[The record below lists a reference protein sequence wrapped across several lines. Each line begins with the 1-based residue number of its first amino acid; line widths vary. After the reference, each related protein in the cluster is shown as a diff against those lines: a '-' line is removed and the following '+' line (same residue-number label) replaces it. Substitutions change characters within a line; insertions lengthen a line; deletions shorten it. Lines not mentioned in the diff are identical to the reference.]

1 MGNNMDNFKLTMLKS
16 DLDTICELIDVEAS
30 LINQHKKDSIIMNLV
45 TYNMCTILDKSLAL
59 IADGKSKYI
68 IPAIYAK
75 NIDKFHLTI
84 GYNGKEIPVS
94 TQLVFQKD
102 GKTGIVYYILDGKEE
117 LLFLNPFAKELFEV
131 MNENQ
136 IANLIKKE
144 SKGNSRKKNKNGRN

>member
-16 DLDTICELIDVEAS
+16 DLDTICELIDIEAS
-30 LINQHKKDSIIMNLV
+30 SIKQHKKDSIIMNLV

-102 GKTGIVYYILDGKEE
+102 EKTGIVYYILDGKEE